1 MVSKLFAKFL
11 LYLTNKKTGF
21 INYPASQSCVTQSRM
36 HPHFFPFSPF
46 TFHFFFVPLQ
56 RNSENETKKNKIM
69 DRKQRFVLVAIAA
82 VAVLVIGF
90 LLYTMNQQRLESQQ
104 MLELAEMDK
113 REMEN
118 EYEQFALQYNE
129 MMTQI
134 NNDSL
139 VAQLEQEQKRTE
151 ELLEE
156 LRRVKSSDAAE
167 IMRLKKELATL
178 REVLRNY
185 VMQIDSLNRMNA
197 ALAQEN
203 SNLKTQNAQAQQH
216 ISNLSVENETLSDK
230 VAIASQLDATGIYA
244 EGRNKKGKVAKKI
257 KDVKKFV
264 IGFSISRNVT
274 TATGIRSLYV
284 RITTPTGDVLSKG
297 GTFAY
302 ENRQLEYS
310 IRKDIEYTGEEQ
322 SVVVYW
328 DVAEALSAGN
338 YRVDIFADGQNIGR
352 TNFAFDK

>member
-1 MVSKLFAKFL
+1 MD
-11 LYLTNKKTGF
+11 KKMKTMLG
-21 INYPASQSCVTQSRM
+21 V
-36 HPHFFPFSPF
+36 
-46 TFHFFFVPLQ
+46 V
-56 RNSENETKKNKIM
+56 
-69 DRKQRFVLVAIAA
+69 AA
-82 VAVLVIGF
+82 VVALVIGF
-90 LLYTMNQQRLESQQ
+90 LLYTMREQMLESQQ

-118 EYEQFALQYNE
+118 EYEQFAMQYNE

-139 VAQLEQEQKRTE
+139 AAQLEQEQKRTE

-178 REVLRNY
+178 REVLRSY
-185 VMQIDSLNRMNA
+185 VMQIDSLNRMNE
-197 ALAQEN
+197 ALTQEN
-203 SNLKTQNAQAQQH
+203 SNLKTQNQQAQQH
-216 ISNLSVENETLSDK
+216 ISNLSSENESLSDK
-230 VAIASQLDATGIYA
+230 VAIASQLDATGIVVEA
-244 EGRNKKGKVAKKI
+244 RNKKGKEAKRI
-257 KDVKKFV
+257 KDVRKFA
-264 IGFSISRNVT
+264 ISFNISRNVT
-274 TATGIRSLYV
+274 TATGIRTIYV
-284 RITTPTGDVLSKG
+284 RISTPTGDVLSKG

-322 SVVVYW
+322 SVQVFW

-338 YRVDIFADGQNIGR
+338 YRVDIFADGHNIG
-352 TNFAFDK
+352 TTSFTFNK

>member
-1 MVSKLFAKFL
+1 MD
-11 LYLTNKKTGF
+11 KKTKTILGVVSAVVVLVLCFF
-21 INYPASQSCVTQSRM
+21 IYTLYEQNQ
-36 HPHFFPFSPF
+36 
-46 TFHFFFVPLQ
+46 
-56 RNSENETKKNKIM
+56 KNK
-69 DRKQRFVLVAIAA
+69 
-82 VAVLVIGF
+82 
-90 LLYTMNQQRLESQQ
+90 Q

-113 REMEN
+113 LEMEN
-118 EYEQFALQYNE
+118 EYEQFAMQYNE
-129 MMTQI
+129 MKAQI

-139 VAQLEQEQKRTE
+139 VAQLEMEQKRTE

-178 REVLRNY
+178 REVLRSY
-185 VMQIDSLNRMNA
+185 VMQIDSLNRMNE
-197 ALAQEN
+197 ALTQEN
-203 SNLKTQNAQAQQH
+203 TNLKTQNEQARQH
-216 ISNLSVENETLSDK
+216 ISNLSSENETLSDK

-244 EGRNKKGKVAKKI
+244 EGRNKKDKAAKKI

-264 IGFSISRNVT
+264 IGFNIARNVT
-274 TATGIRSLYV
+274 TATGIRSIYV

-322 SVVVYW
+322 SIVVYW

-338 YRVDIFADGQNIGR
+338 YRVDIFADGQNIGT